1 MKIKVGDNVKVITG
15 SNKGKEGKVLKIFR
29 NENRVL
35 VDGVNIVKKHVK
47 PNRQNET
54 GGILEIEAPIHISNV
69 KVLEKKKEA
78 KKEAKKEVK
87 EAKKEVKEAE
97 VKEVKAKKTSKK
109 KEESK

>member
-1 MKIKVGDNVKVITG
+1 MKIKVGDNVRVITG

-29 NENRVL
+29 NETRVL

-69 KVLEKKKEA
+69 KVLTKETKKEV
-78 KKEAKKEVK
+78 KKEVK
-87 EAKKEVKEAE
+87 EKKA
-97 VKEVKAKKTSKK
+97 SKK
-109 KEESK
+109 KDEKESK

>member
-29 NENRVL
+29 SENRVL
-35 VDGVNIVKKHVK
+35 VDGVNVVKKHVK

-54 GGILEIEAPIHISNV
+54 GGILEVEAPIHISNV
-69 KVLEKKKEA
+69 KVLEKKKET
-78 KKEAKKEVK
+78 KKETKKEVK
-87 EAKKEVKEAE
+87 EAKE
-97 VKEVKAKKTSKK
+97 VKEVKAKKSSKK